1 MGNIRTL
8 LGALYKDELRDLGK
22 TLGLKKFGIAERK
35 GSMVETLAGYILTH
49 PEEWLR
55 SLTEVDLRLLKKG
68 IEAGKDK
75 PVKMEVLPMPSAL
88 EGLCTIE
95 LHYTKDM
102 GSNFVVVS
110 DVYDAI
116 RDKVDEV
123 IALKEADGSFQ
134 LDRMILSIL
143 NIYGMVPF
151 RVFLDSLEELRIE
164 AGFRPILLE
173 DLAKSIILMMSRIDT
188 GNQIY
193 LATPYMNNPEMI
205 LGLRKKNRSS
215 KGSRY
220 AKIDARRALE
230 VAELMPYGTYGAKS
244 EEGQAVLDMLRAL
257 GYTEEECMEELHDI
271 WLNAQLPMKET
282 DTEMLFGA
290 VEDVVDVIGKFEHY
304 EECIRAIADYANTVP
319 KWILRGFSA
328 NEAGT
333 LRVDIQVEESA
344 AQAEADIPD
353 YLKKGLPQPDTTTDV
368 SKYGIAIKRV
378 GLGDPCPCGSGLTY
392 GRCHG
397 KHVN

>member
-1 MGNIRTL
+1 MGSIRTL
-8 LGALYKDELRDLGK
+8 LGALYKDDLRNIGES
-22 TLGLKKFGIAERK
+22 LGLKKFGIAERK
-35 GSMVETLAGYILTH
+35 GAMVEALAGFILNH
-49 PEEWLR
+49 PEDWLR
-55 SLTEVDLRLLKKG
+55 DLTEVDLRLLKKG

-75 PVKMEVLPMPSAL
+75 PVKMEILPIPSAL

-95 LHYTKDM
+95 LKFSEDLE
-102 GSNFVVVS
+102 GSFVVVS

-151 RVFLDSLEELRIE
+151 RVFLDSLEDLRRE

-290 VEDVVDVIGKFEHY
+290 VEDVVDSIGKFDRY

-333 LRVDIQVEESA
+333 LKVDIQVEESA

-353 YLKKGLPQPDTTTDV
+353 YLRKGLPQPDTTTDV

>member
-1 MGNIRTL
+1 MGSIRTL
-8 LGALYKDELRDLGK
+8 LGALYKDDLREIGK
-22 TLGLKKFGIAERK
+22 SLGLKKFGIAERK
-35 GSMVETLAGYILTH
+35 GSMVEALAGFILAH
-49 PEEWLR
+49 PEDWLR
-55 SLTEVDLRLLKKG
+55 ELTEVDLRLLKKG

-75 PVKMEVLPMPSAL
+75 PVKLDILPIPSAL
-88 EGLCTIE
+88 EGMCAIE
-95 LHYTKDM
+95 LKFTEDM
-102 GSNFVVVS
+102 GNCFVVVS

-116 RDKVDEV
+116 RGKVDEV

-151 RVFLDSLEELRIE
+151 RVFLASLDDLRRE
-164 AGFRPILLE
+164 AGFRPILFE
-173 DLAKSIILMMSRIDT
+173 DLARSAILMMSRVAS
-188 GNQIY
+188 GNQVY

-215 KGSRY
+215 KGCRY
-220 AKIDARRALE
+220 AKIDAGRALE

-244 EEGQAVLDMLRAL
+244 EEGRAVLDMLRAL

-271 WLNAQLPMKET
+271 WLNAQLPMK
-282 DTEMLFGA
+282 DTGAEMLFGA
-290 VEDVVDVIGKFEHY
+290 VEDVVDAIGKFDRY
-304 EECIRAIADYANTVP
+304 EDCIRTIADYANTVP

-353 YLKKGLPQPDTTTDV
+353 YLRKGLPQPDTATDV